1 MQIHQWELS
10 CSMQTDGRT
19 SRHEGAN
26 ICFSQFC
33 ESALKKVPAL
43 LKVSRLS
50 EFCRQKLVPESGFF
64 FGKVLMSLR
73 KIRRPRLRLP
83 MGEHHASGV
92 KKFRSQ

>member
-50 EFCRQKLVPESGFF
+50 EFCRQKLVPRVWIFF
-64 FGKVLMSLR
+64 WQSTDVITKDT
-73 KIRRPRLRLP
+73 KTQA
-83 MGEHHASGV
+83 EASYG
-92 KKFRSQ
+92 